1 MGTQSSIPRL
11 YRVLFTWIDGAIS
24 LLVAYIHFFDVEGA
38 TREHFPQ
45 LQDVPISTFK
55 PFFFPIGGSM
65 LFASM
70 VQLGLLRYSADVKA
84 WKIVQFG
91 LILQDISMLL
101 SMVEIIRG
109 RDQLMS
115 FADISQT
122 GAFSGLVMVGGRT
135 LVRVAFLGGLGL
147 ERPGKTVKQA

>member
-1 MGTQSSIPRL
+1 MGTHSAIPRL
-11 YRVLFTWIDGAIS
+11 YRVLFTWIDGALS
-24 LLVAYIHFFDVEGA
+24 LLVAYIHFFDVQGA

-45 LQDVPISTFK
+45 LQDLPISTFN

-65 LFASM
+65 LFAST
-70 VQLGLLRYSADVKA
+70 VQLSLLRYTSDMKV

-101 SMVEIIRG
+101 SIVEILRS
-109 RDQLMS
+109 RDQLTS
-115 FADISQT
+115 FADVSKT

-135 LVRVAFLGGLGL
+135 LVRVAFLNGLGL
-147 ERPGKTVKQA
+147 ERPGKAIKES